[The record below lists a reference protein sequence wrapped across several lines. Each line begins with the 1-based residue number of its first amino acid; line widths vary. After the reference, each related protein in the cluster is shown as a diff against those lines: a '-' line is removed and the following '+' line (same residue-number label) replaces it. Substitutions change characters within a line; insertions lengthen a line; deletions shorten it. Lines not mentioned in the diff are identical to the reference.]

1 MTITPPLPPTPH
13 PGQWHEHAT
22 PFCRKSNCSWLL
34 WKHWTLLTMPL
45 TMRHIQIRV
54 FKMPFLYVKC
64 TIYFLNNKIVSPK
77 SLLFIFS
84 GRRSVMGHVCAQ
96 RGCGKADPVTPH
108 LSQVDLSSQPVPT
121 CLRVPWAPERD
132 SGGQDNWV
140 S

>member
-1 MTITPPLPPTPH
+1 
-13 PGQWHEHAT
+13 
-22 PFCRKSNCSWLL
+22 
-34 WKHWTLLTMPL
+34 MPL

-77 SLLFIFS
+77 SLPFIFS
-84 GRRSVMGHVCAQ
+84 GRRGVMGHVCAQ
-96 RGCGKADPVTPH
+96 RGCGEADPVTPH

-121 CLRVPWAPERD
+121 CLRVPWAPGRD
-132 SGGQDNWV
+132 SEGQDNWV